1 MCLGPLSWF
10 GRIYS
15 LLKNSLV
22 AFALIRDYGQDWE
35 ESLVSG
41 ETNGKGPKDS
51 ASQVIKPFS
60 NNSHSRII
68 AVEGC
73 IGVGKTTWA
82 EALSK
87 TRRAH
92 LILEEFE
99 KNPFL
104 SAFYENPTDNALETE
119 LNFLL
124 IHYHQLKNIQN
135 QNETEIVTDF
145 TLFKDT
151 IFAALNLNVTDAQIF
166 NQLYDHLDRRLR
178 PIDVIVYLCGSDQLV
193 MQRIQERNRTVELK
207 IEMDYFIKLNRAY
220 NEFFAQYRRGSL
232 YVIDA
237 DSWDCVKEPELAAK
251 VSRDIDGILAT
262 TISS

>member
-1 MCLGPLSWF
+1 VFANAILVRMK
-10 GRIYS
+10 
-15 LLKNSLV
+15 LLLTIKNSLV
-22 AFALIRDYGQDWE
+22 AFALIRDYGHDWE
-35 ESLVSG
+35 ESPVSE
-41 ETNGKGPKDS
+41 ETNRKGPKDPV
-51 ASQVIKPFS
+51 SQVNRPIL
-60 NNSHSRII
+60 NNGLRRII

-73 IGVGKTTWA
+73 VGVGKTTWA
-82 EALSK
+82 KALSK
-87 TRRAH
+87 TRSAQ
-92 LILEEFE
+92 LVLEEFE

-135 QNETEIVTDF
+135 QKATETVTDF
-145 TLFKDT
+145 TLFKDA
-151 IFAALNLNVTDAQIF
+151 IFAGLNLNTTDVQVF

-178 PIDVIVYLCGSDQLV
+178 PIDVIVYLRGSDELV
-193 MQRIQERNRTVELK
+193 VRRIQERNRTVELK
-207 IEMDYFIKLNRAY
+207 IEMDYFIELNRTY

-237 DSWDCVKEPELAAK
+237 DLRDCVKEPELTAK
-251 VSRDIDGILAT
+251 ISRDIDGILAT